1 MKGTE
6 KQIKWAEDIKERAIL
21 AAGCIVRN
29 AKRESEAGLRFYCI
43 SVEAAKH
50 IEQIVIDGFASMD
63 SAADIINIR
72 DRFTQSNLEKIARD
86 ETKARAEGIYE
97 G

>member
-6 KQIKWAEDIKERAIL
+6 KQIKWAQEIKENAIL

-29 AKRESEAGLRFYCI
+29 AEKAAEDGWREYRI

-50 IEQIVIDGFASMD
+50 IEQLVIDGFAAMD
-63 SAADIINIR
+63 SAAEIINIR
-72 DRFTQSNLEKIARD
+72 DRFTQSNLEKIARY
-86 ETKARAEGIYE
+86 ETKARAEGTYE